1 MRLLIRFSILF
12 ILSIFLSGHSDA
24 KNTLSSTYRH
34 WEEGIKDI
42 ESVFQEGY
50 YSDVLS
56 KGEKLL
62 KNITN
67 SNFKNDAYVAR
78 VTLYVLRANLA
89 KNEFEPLPVLLDS
102 SLAQVSRI
110 PKDSVMT
117 VYLAN
122 KGLIDYYLESG
133 YADKAEVLANA
144 MLQKLTTPSLKYY
157 ANQCS
162 LQLIQALLMKG
173 NVVIAMKYIN
183 DMESGLMTLVLNR
196 KMGEDGYL
204 MKNKVSSKDFTDRKL
219 NFAHLMNLKAS
230 ACLLQGDYHS
240 TIIVLNTN
248 YKWIKKNIGTKNACY
263 RGYCKLMADWYLI
276 DNNHKLAAKYY
287 YKAFK
292 VGGMRKAAQTKLE
305 LNELLVNEYIL
316 SNKPSKVKKF
326 NRNLQLTSKRAYGK
340 KNFYYQGKEFIEVR
354 RQIEKNNNVKAAH
367 QLNDIF
373 LEFPNMPEIHPKK
386 LPYLK
391 AQFELSLREGDLV
404 NANKSLND
412 IIAIHKVLLGENAP
426 LYHQS
431 KLLQADYLVKYGNEF
446 KKAEE
451 IYKESLVKIVQPQML
466 NTHNAYATFL
476 NNFAS
481 LYEITERY
489 DQAYQLRTA
498 ALTSSKERYGE
509 KDIQYAYELELL
521 AELLLQKGDYTAADT
536 LLKKALRI
544 AKAQSNQNNPKVVE
558 TYQGVAKLYST
569 LGYYD
574 EAKQM
579 LNKAYTASNKYIKK
593 QALDAAETADE
604 LAELYLKTGSYND
617 AEDLLKEAI
626 ALKEKKMGA
635 NNRELISSFNLLG
648 KVYLATGNYAESEK
662 NIRRAQKITA
672 KIFADSTLKATESL
686 LLLEELYVAIGDFPK
701 AEANLALALKNQQRI
716 LGKKHVLVANTMTR
730 LALIQLKQA
739 KKSHA
744 DIEALLTEATAI
756 IKSKIGT
763 QNPIYADQLKDIAHF
778 YYETHQYEK
787 ADTLLGIANVYWV
800 DKLTKYNIHT
810 AEILMIRGDI
820 STNLAM
826 YDKAEQNYGKAREVY
841 QSVFSATHPD
851 YVNATSK
858 LARVF
863 YIKNQH
869 QKSLDLLEET
879 THLYLDFTKKYFPSL
894 SFREK
899 NKYWNLIKD
908 DFEFYNS
915 LVFKMKDNKPA
926 LLGDIYNNVIAT
938 KALLLSSSIKVKQRI
953 LSSNDTTLV
962 NKYKEYVAL
971 KEFVTSIISMS
982 PQQLKE
988 LNVDPKAIEKEIET
1002 IEKELSEK
1010 SEDFAMDDNKKRNI
1024 TWKDIRNTL
1033 KPNEYA
1039 VELIRFRYFDKSFTD
1054 SVVYAAMIIA
1064 ENTKAQPEVV
1074 VIPHGK
1080 LLETKYIKYFRNAV
1094 KFKNEDAYSYPMFW
1108 KAIKDKLPD
1117 GATVYLS
1124 SEGVYNQLNV
1134 EMLKSPEGKYGLDQN
1149 NFVLVSNTKDLVLN
1163 ALELKSK
1170 SKKGGVNPVEMSDIV
1185 LFGNP
1190 QFYKLNT
1197 DSSIANHN
1205 VSQLEGA
1212 EKEVAQLYDF
1222 LSAKGE
1228 KVQKLIG
1235 KNVTEESIKNLKNPR
1250 VFHIATHAYFKE
1262 DVPSTSNNEESEY
1275 ASNPLLNSGLLLSGA
1290 GDIIDN
1296 KEELNVNAKNGVLTA
1311 LEASNLYFDNTE
1323 LVVLSACET
1332 GLGQVQVGE
1341 GVYGLQRSFLV
1352 AGANA
1357 IVMSLFK
1364 VNDEVTQKL
1373 MVLFYEKWKNTG
1385 DKRKAFNEAKK
1396 EIKALYNF
1404 PIFWG
1409 SFVMIGV

>member
-1 MRLLIRFSILF
+1 MRLLIRFSIVF
-12 ILSIFLSGHSDA
+12 ILSIFLFIDSDA
-24 KNTLSSTYRH
+24 KNTPANTYRH
-34 WEEGIKDI
+34 WEAGIQEMEI
-42 ESVFQEGY
+42 SFQQGY

-62 KNITN
+62 KNISN
-67 SNFKNDAYVAR
+67 SQYKNDAYLAR

-89 KNEFEPLPVLLDS
+89 KNEFAPLPVLLDS
-102 SLAQVSRI
+102 SLAQANRI
-110 PKDSVMT
+110 PKDSLVT
-117 VYLAN
+117 IYLVN
-122 KGLIDYYLESG
+122 KGLIDYYLEAG
-133 YADKAEVLANA
+133 YADKADKLASA
-144 MLQKLTTPSLKYY
+144 LIKQFTPVSYKYY
-157 ANQCS
+157 SNQCT
-162 LQLIQALLMKG
+162 LQFIEALLMKG
-173 NVVIAMKYIN
+173 NVVDAMKHIN
-183 DMESGLMTLVLNR
+183 ALESSLMSLVLNR
-196 KMGEDGYL
+196 KLGDDGYV
-204 MKNKVSSKDFTDRKL
+204 MKNKVSTHVFNARKL

-240 TIIVLNTN
+240 AEVVLNTN
-248 YKWIKKNIGTKNACY
+248 YVWLKKNIGTKNSAY
-263 RGYCKLMADWYLI
+263 REYCKLRADWYLV
-276 DNNHKLAAKYY
+276 DNNHKMAAKYY
-287 YKAFK
+287 YKGFK
-292 VGGMRKAAQTKLE
+292 VGGLRKAAQAKLE

-316 SNKPSKVKKF
+316 TNKPSKVKKF

-354 RQIEKNNNVKAAH
+354 QKIEKNNNAKAAN

-373 LEFPNMPEIHPKK
+373 LEFPNMPDVHPKK
-386 LPYLK
+386 LPYIK
-391 AQFELSLREGDLV
+391 AQFDLSLRAGDLET
-404 NANKSLND
+404 ANQALNT
-412 IIAIHKVLLGENAP
+412 IISINKALLGENAP

-431 KLLQADYLVKYGNEF
+431 KLLQASYLVKYGSEF

-451 IYKESLVKIVQPQML
+451 IYKESFVKIVQPQLL
-466 NTHNAYATFL
+466 NTHNSYATFL
-476 NNFAS
+476 NNYAE

-489 DQAYQLRTA
+489 DQAYELRA
-498 ALTSSKERYGE
+498 NALESSKMRYGE

-521 AELLLQKGDYTAADT
+521 AELLLQKGEYTSADT

-662 NIRRAQKITA
+662 NIRKAQKIAT
-672 KIFADSTLKATESL
+672 KFFADSTLKATESL
-686 LLLEELYVAIGDFPK
+686 LLLEELYLAIGDFPK
-701 AEANLALALKNQQRI
+701 VEANLTLALKNQQRI
-716 LGKKHVLVANTMTR
+716 LGKKHILVANTMTR

-744 DIEALLTEATAI
+744 DIEALLNEATAI

-763 QNPIYADQLKDIAHF
+763 KNPIYADQLKDMAHF

-787 ADTLLGIANVYWV
+787 ADTLLGVANVYWV
-800 DKLTKYNIHT
+800 DKLTKYNVHT

-820 STNLAM
+820 SSNMAL

-841 QSVFSATHPD
+841 QSVFSSTHPD

-858 LARVF
+858 QARIF

-971 KEFVTSIISMS
+971 KEFVTGIISMS

-1064 ENTKAQPEVV
+1064 ADTKSQPEVV
-1074 VIPHGK
+1074 VIPNGK
-1080 LLETKYIKYFRNAV
+1080 LLETRYINYFRNAV
-1094 KFKNEDAYSYPMFW
+1094 KFKNEDAYSYKMFW

-1134 EMLKSPEGKYGLDQN
+1134 EMLQSPEGKYGLDQN

-1163 ALELKSK
+1163 ALELKAK
-1170 SKKGGVNPVEMSDIV
+1170 SKKGVQNNVEVSDIV
-1185 LFGNP
+1185 LLGNP

-1197 DSSIANHN
+1197 DESGGNHN

-1212 EKEVAQLYDF
+1212 EKEVEQLYNF

-1228 KVQKLIG
+1228 KVQKFIG
-1235 KNVTEESIKNLKNPR
+1235 KNVTEEAIKNLKNPR

-1262 DVPSTSNNEESEY
+1262 DVPSSSNNEESEF

-1352 AGANA
+1352 AGANS

-1373 MVLFYEKWKNTG
+1373 MVLFYEKWKATG
-1385 DKRKAFNEAKK
+1385 NKRKAFNDAKK
-1396 EIKALYNF
+1396 EIKAQYNF